1 LIQGGVNL
9 KVVES
14 NAMPYSVWG
23 KVKKSLL
30 GWNVAARVDTDSSDL
45 NQMAVDLQLSGGPA
59 GTAIQLK
66 GSANAADRS
75 GSVSSV
81 KVTQKVDG
89 LGGSWTVA
97 PRYNLDSGKGDVK
110 VAYGIAGAT
119 VTVDAAG
126 DSQKVTV
133 SKQFGE
139 KNRIAPSISTQGDV
153 ELEYSRSIASGSL
166 TTTIKPNKSV
176 NVNWQD
182 GSWAVN
188 LNAPVEGIEFKKGA
202 KVSVSCS
209 GI

>member
-23 KVKKSLL
+23 KVKKSLM
-30 GWNVAARVDTDSSDL
+30 GWSVAARVDADSSDL

-59 GTAIQLK
+59 NTGIQLK
-66 GSANAADRS
+66 GSANGAARS
-75 GSVSSV
+75 GTVSSV
-81 KVTQKVDG
+81 KLTQSVDG
-89 LGGSWTVA
+89 LGGAWTVI
-97 PRYNLDSGKGDVK
+97 PQYNLDSGKGDVK

-139 KNRIAPSISTQGDV
+139 KNRIAPSISTKGDV

-166 TTTIKPNKSV
+166 TTTIKPNNSI
-176 NVNWQD
+176 NVKWQD
-182 GSWAVN
+182 GNWAAN
-188 LNAPVEGIEFKKGA
+188 LNAPMAGIEFKEGA
-202 KVSVSCS
+202 KLSVSCS